1 MAEIISEYRVEF
13 FNILQAYKDQELS
26 GNNLADTRPP
36 LTHLEPMTIKVT
48 LRDGTLVTN
57 PEQFTDEREE
67 YDTELSE
74 DTTTS

>member
-1 MAEIISEYRVEF
+1 VLNSLIF
-13 FNILQAYKDQELS
+13 FKRITKEPQELS
-26 GNNLADTRPP
+26 WNNLAHDTRPP